1 MQLLCS
7 RTCRPSHALVVRTR
21 LAFTRPP
28 RRAAPARRPSAGV
41 GGPGLRLR
49 KTVDRARRNL
59 KPTTRP
65 IFFCGRSR
73 PNPFLDACHAIALQP
88 NLQRSGRHWLVGWST
103 LRPRLT
109 RHPASPRP
117 HAANEENAAL
127 RKAIEDADYEYGV
140 GLLRL
145 NQLDWTSSPWSP
157 RRRPSEEAQLCL
169 HHRSNSSRN
178 LDFLNAFA
186 SPLQVAKRSNC
197 AFSTVR
203 GQRLSPAVDNDSL
216 EVTTSTRSRTR
227 SSRRDGRCA
236 CHMRARRLDD
246 AVDGPRAPQS
256 GAAQQEQ
263 PPWLHDVNHTYHR
276 THLLLSA
283 ALHDLTPH
291 LLSIASSGS
300 PECRMRCAIAHF

>member
-1 MQLLCS
+1 M
-7 RTCRPSHALVVRTR
+7 
-21 LAFTRPP
+21 
-28 RRAAPARRPSAGV
+28 
-41 GGPGLRLR
+41 
-49 KTVDRARRNL
+49 
-59 KPTTRP
+59 KPTSRP
-65 IFFCGRSR
+65 ISHCARSR
-73 PNPFLDACHAIALQP
+73 LNPFLDACHALCSRTCSAQP
-88 NLQRSGRHWLVGWST
+88 ATRWLVGRLSALASRAT
-103 LRPRLT
+103 PPRLALTPRT
-109 RHPASPRP
+109 RRMQRCGRP
-117 HAANEENAAL
+117 SRRRL
-127 RKAIEDADYEYGV
+127 RV
-140 GLLRL
+140 
-145 NQLDWTSSPWSP
+145 
-157 RRRPSEEAQLCL
+157 RRRPAPPEPTGPRHRGRLAGDRPKKRNCAYQEQL
-169 HHRSNSSRN
+169 SRN
-178 LDFLNAFA
+178 LLDFLNAFA
-186 SPLQVAKRSNC
+186 SPVQVAKRSNC

-263 PPWLHDVNHTYHR
+263 PPWLHDVHTYHR

>member
-1 MQLLCS
+1 MCI
-7 RTCRPSHALVVRTR
+7 R
-21 LAFTRPP
+21 
-28 RRAAPARRPSAGV
+28 
-41 GGPGLRLR
+41 
-49 KTVDRARRNL
+49 DR
-59 KPTTRP
+59 
-65 IFFCGRSR
+65 
-73 PNPFLDACHAIALQP
+73 
-88 NLQRSGRHWLVGWST
+88 
-103 LRPRLT
+103 
-109 RHPASPRP
+109 PRP

-145 NQLDWTSSPWSP
+145 NQLDWTSTPWSP

-236 CHMRARRLDD
+236 CHARPSTRRRRHRGWRCSTRA
-246 AVDGPRAPQS
+246 AAMAPQC
-256 GAAQQEQ
+256 AYV
-263 PPWLHDVNHTYHR
+263 PPHTP
-276 THLLLSA
+276 
-283 ALHDLTPH
+283 LTCF
-291 LLSIASSGS
+291 
-300 PECRMRCAIAHF
+300 CRRRYTI

>member
-1 MQLLCS
+1 MRAEQTESFFGCMSCNCS
-7 RTCRPSHALVVRTR
+7 AAELAALS
-21 LAFTRPP
+21 
-28 RRAAPARRPSAGV
+28 PSAA
-41 GGPGLRLR
+41 
-49 KTVDRARRNL
+49 AR
-59 KPTTRP
+59 
-65 IFFCGRSR
+65 
-73 PNPFLDACHAIALQP
+73 
-88 NLQRSGRHWLVGWST
+88 WLVGRLSALAS
-103 LRPRLT
+103 LR
-109 RHPASPRP
+109 PASPRP

-127 RKAIEDADYEYGV
+127 RKAIEDADYECGV

-263 PPWLHDVNHTYHR
+263 PPWLHDVHTYHR

-283 ALHDLTPH
+283 ALHDLTPPPS
-291 LLSIASSGS
+291 LDSEFRKS
-300 PECRMRCAIAHF
+300 